1 MNNPFIRRLIAIL
14 KLIPLLARSWKARE
28 SELMRGNAGTIYPME
43 SLSQQKPR
51 YKGDWFR
58 LETKWMGGEM
68 D

>member
-14 KLIPLLARSWKARE
+14 KLIPPLARSWKARE

-43 SLSQQKPR
+43 SLLQQKPR
-51 YKGDWFR
+51 YKENWFR

>member
-14 KLIPLLARSWKARE
+14 KLIPLLARSWKVRE
-28 SELMRGNAGTIYPME
+28 SELMRGNAGAIYPTE
-43 SLSQQKPR
+43 SLLQQNPR

>member
-1 MNNPFIRRLIAIL
+1 MNNPFIRCLIAIL

-28 SELMRGNAGTIYPME
+28 SELMQGNARTIYPME
-43 SLSQQKPR
+43 SLLQQKPR
-51 YKGDWFR
+51 YKENWFR